1 MEKWPVSKIFL
12 VKVETMKKVKFH
24 KVKLL
29 KSKTFNFYLKQKW
42 VTKDKKG
49 QTSFLDVPLYIQ
61 EWFPCTY
68 KYVESSQIYIL
79 SLTVKSFHE
88 IYKVTLTALPKGDY
102 AIHFVHLV
110 IFYSSQ
116 KFMQLL
122 MENDWLSFR
131 GMQYWIHS
139 LHSAA
144 PLTRI
149 EVQHNTKGTKE

>member
-1 MEKWPVSKIFL
+1 M
-12 VKVETMKKVKFH
+12 
-24 KVKLL
+24 
-29 KSKTFNFYLKQKW
+29 
-42 VTKDKKG
+42 
-49 QTSFLDVPLYIQ
+49 
-61 EWFPCTY
+61 FPCTY
-68 KYVESSQIYIL
+68 KYVESSQIYICITYH
-79 SLTVKSFHE
+79 SQ
-88 IYKVTLTALPKGDY
+88 IYKVTLTALPKEGDY